1 VPGALARPAGTS
13 ETIDIAMSASS
24 APPAD
29 WTAAQAAFER
39 GQYVAALEGMRALT
53 REPGND
59 GGVIEALRLRA
70 VAAFRL
76 GELDEAAS
84 VAQRLIDVIGRA
96 GPAEPARV
104 DVLAVSVV
112 AAGELARFE
121 QSIEHVQMMLSAA
134 ARAGT
139 LADYVR
145 ARGTAATCFALL
157 GDPWAGQR
165 LLSELAGMFQ
175 GGAPNPRLEATV
187 RTNHASV
194 SLQIARLARQGGDP
208 MACEEALEH
217 AAASLDRAR
226 EIAREIGD
234 PRSQAFGDVHAAE
247 LALLRDQPDTALAML
262 EGAIARAEAALLW
275 AHERQL
281 RLLEAEALLLKG
293 DVAAAREHLER
304 VAARLNTGHEIGARI
319 RYHAQMQRAL
329 VAVGDPLGALAQLE
343 QARTLAQHRQYL
355 QARAQS
361 RFLRTRLELEHLHR
375 YRAKADRGA
384 TPSQPGSLPRA

>member
-1 VPGALARPAGTS
+1 MS
-13 ETIDIAMSASS
+13 ESS
-24 APPAD
+24 SPPAD
-29 WTAAQAAFER
+29 WAAAQTAFER
-39 GQYVAALEGMRALT
+39 GEYVTALEAMRALT
-53 REPGND
+53 HEPGED
-59 GGVIEALRLRA
+59 GKAIEALRLRA

-84 VAQRLIDVIGRA
+84 VAQRLIEVIGRA
-96 GPAEPARV
+96 AQAEPARI

-112 AAGELARFE
+112 AAGEMTQYE
-121 QSIEHVQMMLSAA
+121 QSIEHLQLMLSAA

-145 ARGTAATCFALL
+145 GRGSAATCFALL
-157 GDPWAGQR
+157 GDPWAGKR

-175 GGAPNPRLEATV
+175 GGATHARLETTV

-194 SLQIARLARQGGDP
+194 SLQIARMARQGGDP
-208 MACEEALEH
+208 MGSEEALEH
-217 AAASLDRAR
+217 AAASLERAR
-226 EIAREIGD
+226 EIASEVGD

-247 LALLRDQPDTALAML
+247 LALLRDEPDAALALL
-262 EGAIARAEAALLW
+262 EGAIARAEAARLW

-293 DVAAAREHLER
+293 DVAAARAHLDQ

-319 RYHAQMQRAL
+319 RYHAQMQRTLIAQ
-329 VAVGDPLGALAQLE
+329 GDPVGALAQLE
-343 QARTLAQHRQYL
+343 QARTLAQYRQYR

-361 RFLRTRLELEHLHR
+361 RFLRTRLELEHLYR
-375 YRAKADRGA
+375 YRGNAERGP